1 MSKEC
6 LSVERYKLSGRVYAA
21 EVDYKCSGL
30 AVEGVVGRE
39 GRGGVDSWD

>member
-1 MSKEC
+1 M
-6 LSVERYKLSGRVYAA
+6 LLRDLVLGGR
-21 EVDYKCSGL
+21 EVDCECSGL